1 MMGQEMGGDSLSPV
15 EGVDPIRVMRV
26 IARLNVGGPA
36 VHVSLLT
43 AGLND
48 AEFQS
53 LLVAGQIGEA
63 EGDMGY
69 LARQMGVEPVIIPS
83 LQREISPLAD
93 LRALR
98 ALIRLMREVRPQI
111 VHTHTAKAGLVG
123 RLAARLTRVPVVIH
137 TFHGHVF
144 HGYFGRIKTQLF
156 LTLER
161 LSAHWTDVVL
171 TVSERLREELIAY
184 RIAPAEKIGVVPLGL
199 PLDQFADLDDERGTL
214 RSELGYS
221 TDTPLVGMIGRLV
234 PIKRHELFLEAA
246 RIIAAENPQA
256 RFLIVGDGERRAE
269 MEEMAADL
277 GLADAVRFTGWRA
290 DLPAIYADLD
300 VVVIASRNEG
310 TPVSIIEA
318 MAAGVPVVSTAVGGV
333 PDLLC
338 EGRFGELVEP
348 EDAAA
353 LAGGIRK
360 ALRSGKSDQRVD
372 MARQWA
378 YEQYGGARLIDDIRT
393 LYRELLDRKA
403 ADQPV
408 RTRQAKRQD
417 G

>member
-1 MMGQEMGGDSLSPV
+1 MMREEKRGDSPPPPEEV
-15 EGVDPIRVMRV
+15 EPIRVMRI
-26 IARLNVGGPA
+26 IARLNIGGPA

-53 LLVAGQIGEA
+53 LLAAGQIGEA

-83 LQREISPLAD
+83 LQREVSPLAD
-93 LRALR
+93 LKALL
-98 ALIRLMREVRPQI
+98 ALVRLMREYRPQI

-144 HGYFGRIKTQLF
+144 HGYFGRAKTWLF

-161 LSAHWTDVVL
+161 LSAHWTDVIL
-171 TVSERLREELIAY
+171 TISECLREELIGY
-184 RIAPAEKIGVVPLGL
+184 RIAPAGKIRVVPLGL
-199 PLDQFADLDDERGTL
+199 PLDQFSDLDDERGAM
-214 RSELGYS
+214 RSELVCS

-246 RIIAAENPQA
+246 RVITAENPQVK
-256 RFLIVGDGERRAE
+256 FLIVGDGERRAE
-269 MEEMAADL
+269 LEEMAAEL

-290 DLPAIYADLD
+290 DLPVIYADLD

-338 EGRFGELVEP
+338 EGKFGELVEP

-353 LAGGIRK
+353 LAEGIQK
-360 ALRSGKSDQRVD
+360 ALRRGKDDRVD

-378 YEQYGGARLIDDIRT
+378 YDQYGGARLIDDIRT
-393 LYRELLDRKA
+393 LYRELLDR
-403 ADQPV
+403 
-408 RTRQAKRQD
+408 
-417 G
+417 

>member
-1 MMGQEMGGDSLSPV
+1 MREEKRGDPQPLAEEV
-15 EGVDPIRVMRV
+15 EPIRVMRV
-26 IARLNVGGPA
+26 IARLNIGGPA

-48 AEFQS
+48 AGFQS
-53 LLVAGQIGEA
+53 LLAAGQIGEE

-69 LARQMGVEPVIIPS
+69 LAQQMGVEPVIIPS
-83 LQREISPLAD
+83 LQREISLRDD
-93 LRALR
+93 LRALL
-98 ALIRLMREVRPQI
+98 ALTRLMREYRPQI

-161 LSAHWTDVVL
+161 MSARWTDVIL
-171 TVSERLREELIAY
+171 TISERLREELIGY
-184 RIAPAEKIGVVPLGL
+184 RIAPAEKIRVVPLGL
-199 PLDQFADLDDERGTL
+199 PLDQFFDLDAKRGIL

-246 RIIAAENPQA
+246 RAITVDNPQV

-269 MEEMAADL
+269 LQEMAADL
-277 GLADAVRFTGWRA
+277 GLADVVRFTGWRA
-290 DLPAIYADLD
+290 DLPVIYADLD

-318 MAAGVPVVSTAVGGV
+318 MAADVPVVSTAVGGV

-338 EGRFGELVEP
+338 EGKFGELVEP
-348 EDAAA
+348 ENAKA
-353 LAGGIRK
+353 LAQGIRK
-360 ALRSGKSDQRVD
+360 ALRRGKDERGEQ
-372 MARQWA
+372 ARQWA
-378 YEQYGGARLIDDIRT
+378 HDQYGEARLIGDIRT
-393 LYRELLDRKA
+393 LYRELLDR
-403 ADQPV
+403 
-408 RTRQAKRQD
+408 R